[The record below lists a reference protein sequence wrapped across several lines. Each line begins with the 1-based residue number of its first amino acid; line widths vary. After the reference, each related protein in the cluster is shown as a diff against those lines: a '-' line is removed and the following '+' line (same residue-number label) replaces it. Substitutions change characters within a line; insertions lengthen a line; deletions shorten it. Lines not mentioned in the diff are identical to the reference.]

1 MDISTYHIQ
10 NVIRAYGRRSGRIK
24 GVRRRGLN
32 SKSPQRDVITIS
44 AEAKKRQIT
53 EKVSVEIMNRLKE
66 QSYPIPQ
73 ALSEKMPGELGDL
86 NLQIIKDDK
95 EKGSLRFRIIDEN
108 QNETLKEIS
117 YQQLES
123 IMAQGPL
130 LKDDKGNNPGIR
142 D

>member
-10 NVIRAYGRRSGRIK
+10 NVIRAYGRRSARIK

-32 SKSPQRDVITIS
+32 NKVPQRDVITIS

-66 QSYPIPQ
+66 QSYPTPQ
-73 ALSEKMPGELGDL
+73 ALSGDLTKNLGDID
-86 NLQIIKDDK
+86 LQIIKDDK
-95 EKGSLRFRIIDEN
+95 TRSGLKFRIIDEN
-108 QNETLKEIS
+108 QNESLKEIT

-123 IMAQGPL
+123 IMAQSPL
-130 LKDDKGNNPGIR
+130 LRDDKTNNSSITS
-142 D
+142 

>member
-10 NVIRAYGRRSGRIK
+10 NVIRAYGRRSGRLK

-32 SKSPQRDVITIS
+32 SKTSQRDVITIS

-66 QSYPIPQ
+66 QSYPRPQ
-73 ALSEKMPGELGDL
+73 VLSGEMAKDLGDL
-86 NLQIIKDDK
+86 NLQIMKDDK
-95 EKGSLRFRIIDEN
+95 TKSSLKFRVIDEN
-108 QNETLKEIS
+108 QNESLKEIT

-123 IMAQGPL
+123 IMAQSPL
-130 LKDDKGNNPGIR
+130 LKDGKTNNPSITS
-142 D
+142 

>member
-24 GVRRRGLN
+24 GIRRRGL
-32 SKSPQRDVITIS
+32 SGSSTQRDVITIS

-66 QSYPIPQ
+66 QSYPISQ
-73 ALSEKMPGELGDL
+73 SLSGNLSKELGDL

-95 EKGSLRFRIIDEN
+95 ERDSLRFRVIDEN
-108 QNETLKEIS
+108 QNETLKEIT

-123 IMAQGPL
+123 IMAQSPL
-130 LKDDKGNNPGIR
+130 LR
-142 D
+142 DRKE

>member
-10 NVIRAYGRRSGRIK
+10 NVIRAYGRRSGRLK

-32 SKSPQRDVITIS
+32 SKTPQRDVITIS

-66 QSYPIPQ
+66 QSYPKPQ
-73 ALSEKMPGELGDL
+73 VLSGELAKDLGDL

-95 EKGSLRFRIIDEN
+95 TKSSLKFRVIDEN
-108 QNETLKEIS
+108 QNESLKEIT

-123 IMAQGPL
+123 IMAQSPL
-130 LKDDKGNNPGIR
+130 LKDNKTNNPSVTS
-142 D
+142 

>member
-10 NVIRAYGRRSGRIK
+10 NVIRAYGRRSGRLK

-32 SKSPQRDVITIS
+32 SKTPQRDVITIS

-66 QSYPIPQ
+66 QSYPKPQ
-73 ALSEKMPGELGDL
+73 VLSGELAKDLGDL
-86 NLQIIKDDK
+86 NLQIMKDDK
-95 EKGSLRFRIIDEN
+95 TKSSLKFRVIDEN
-108 QNETLKEIS
+108 QNESLKEIT

-123 IMAQGPL
+123 IMAQSPL
-130 LKDDKGNNPGIR
+130 LMEDKSNNSSIKS
-142 D
+142 